1 MDDRKKILLLYNANS
16 GISTKN
22 NFFDVI
28 DYLSVHGYEVTVY
41 PIEPKKGLTSEKI
54 LHDTKNRFGI
64 VMVYGGDGTLNHA
77 VNGLIRE
84 QLNVPVAYVPS
95 GSTNDFSRSLYGDVS
110 HESMNIARWITEGN
124 TFTYDVGKFN
134 DIYFN
139 YVAGFGAFPMVS
151 YTTPQHM
158 KNSIGYAAYILNF
171 LKSIPGGLSY
181 STHAVIEH
189 DGIRE
194 EGNYM
199 FGLITNSVSVGG
211 VQPGLIKRSSLNDG
225 YFEATLVRANLN
237 ALELPNVLNA
247 LNSSDPHSDD
257 VTTFQMKHASFHFD
271 KPVPWTLD
279 GEDGGEE
286 ENVEM
291 DVMPGA
297 VTVFSPKESD

>member
-1 MDDRKKILLLYNANS
+1 MNEKKKILLLYNANS

-28 DYLSVHGYEVTVY
+28 DYLAVNGYEVTVY
-41 PIEPKKGLTSEKI
+41 PIEPKKGLTSEGI
-54 LHDTKNRFGI
+54 LHDTKNRFDI

-77 VNGLIRE
+77 VNGLINE
-84 QLNVPVAYVPS
+84 NLKMPVAYVPS
-95 GSTNDFSRSLYGDVS
+95 GSTNDFSKSLYGDVS
-110 HESMNIARWITEGN
+110 HESLDIARWIVEGN
-124 TFTYDVGKFN
+124 TFTYDAGKFN
-134 DIYFN
+134 DNYFN

-171 LKSIPGGLSY
+171 LGSIPGGLSY
-181 STHAVIEH
+181 TTHAVIEH

-194 EGNYM
+194 EGDYM

-225 YFEATLVRANLN
+225 YFEATMVKSNLN
-237 ALELPNVLNA
+237 PIEIANVLNA
-247 LNSSDPHSDD
+247 LKSEDPHSDY

-286 ENVEM
+286 TDVEM
-291 DVMPGA
+291 DVEPKA
-297 VTVFSPKESD
+297 VTVFSPKESE